1 MNDRDT
7 DTQRVSTGQPAPEV
21 AEPSY
26 TGYLQYRTADN
37 TKENLTGQT
46 PFFLY
51 WWHRLEPGWFY
62 PVGAWD
68 QKDMSPKE
76 SALARDLVAFRF
88 SAAAGEPLTGE
99 SIQGRKLEY
108 RVPGTTDTWISP
120 SQRKGVEY
128 CFALN
133 GGEWPFRSVARCY
146 VYDDAIRFAL
156 RIDMDDKGDAWIAD
170 ETVTSSIR
178 MQSPEGDRAALVAVS
193 YGDGENPY
201 QSPTQVIERRTWD
214 DLVS

>member
-1 MNDRDT
+1 MTDRDT
-7 DTQRVSTGQPAPEV
+7 DAQRASTGQSA

-26 TGYLQYRTADN
+26 DGYLQYRTADN
-37 TKENLTGQT
+37 TKQNLTGQT

-62 PVGAWD
+62 PVGVAE
-68 QKDMSPKE
+68 QKDMSPQK
-76 SALARDLVAFRF
+76 SAVARDLVPFRF
-88 SAAAGEPLTGE
+88 SAPVGEPLTWE

-108 RVPGTTDTWISP
+108 RVRGTTTWANP

-128 CFALN
+128 CFALS
-133 GGEWPFRSVARCY
+133 GGEWPFQSVARCF

-156 RIDMDDKGDAWIAD
+156 RMDMDNKGDAWIAD
-170 ETVTSSIR
+170 ETITNSIR
-178 MQSPEGDRAALVAVS
+178 MQSPEDDRAALIAVS

-201 QSPTQVIERRTWD
+201 QSPDQMIDRRTWD

>member
-7 DTQRVSTGQPAPEV
+7 DTRRAREA

-26 TGYLQYRTADN
+26 TGYLQYRTASN
-37 TKENLTGQT
+37 AKENLTGQV

-62 PVGAWD
+62 PVGIAD
-68 QKDMSPKE
+68 GKDMSPKE
-76 SALARDLVAFRF
+76 SAMASDLVPFRF
-88 SAAAGEPLTGE
+88 SAPAGEPLTGE
-99 SIQGRKLEY
+99 SIQDRKLEY
-108 RVPGTTDTWISP
+108 RVAGTDTWINP

-133 GGEWPFRSVARCY
+133 GGEWPFQSVARCY

-156 RIDMDDKGDAWIAD
+156 RMDMKDKGDAWIGD
-170 ETVTSSIR
+170 EAVTTSIR
-178 MQSPEGDRAALVAVS
+178 MESPEDHRAALIAVS
-193 YGDGENPY
+193 YGDAENPY
-201 QSPTQVIERRTWD
+201 REPTQRIERRTWD

>member
-1 MNDRDT
+1 MNDRNT
-7 DTQRVSTGQPAPEV
+7 GTQRASTGQPAGEV

-62 PVGAWD
+62 PVGVSE
-68 QKDMSPKE
+68 KDMSPKDW
-76 SALARDLVAFRF
+76 APAGDLVAFRF
-88 SAAAGEPLTGE
+88 SAPAGEPLTGE

-108 RVPGTTDTWISP
+108 RVPDTDTWINP

-133 GGEWPFRSVARCY
+133 GGEWPFQSVARCY

-156 RIDMDDKGDAWIAD
+156 RMDMENKGDAWIAD
-170 ETVTSSIR
+170 ETITSSIR
-178 MQSPEGDRAALVAVS
+178 MQSPEGDRAALIAVS

-201 QSPTQVIERRTWD
+201 HSPTERIERRTWD